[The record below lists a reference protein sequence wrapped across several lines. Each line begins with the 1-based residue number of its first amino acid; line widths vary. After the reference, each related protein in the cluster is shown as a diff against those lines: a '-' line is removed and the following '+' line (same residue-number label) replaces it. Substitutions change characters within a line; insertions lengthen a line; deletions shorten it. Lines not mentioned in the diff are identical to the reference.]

1 MLRVIF
7 MGTPDF
13 AVPTLAGILAAGH
26 EIAAVYTQPPRPA
39 GRGMAERKSP
49 VHLLADR
56 NGLPV
61 ATPPTFKTET
71 EAHAFAAHRADVA
84 VVVAYGLILPPPVL
98 AAPREGCLNLHASA
112 LPRWRGAAP
121 IQRAIMAGDT
131 ETATVVMRMEA
142 GLDTGPTCLIDRVP
156 IGLDTTAGKVH
167 DILAEKGAGLM
178 ARALSLLE
186 RGALACTPQPDD
198 GITYAAKID
207 KGETRIDFSRSA
219 SEVHNH
225 VRGLSPY
232 PGAWF
237 EATHEGRS
245 ERIKLLRTELAVQFP
260 KAPPGTV
267 LDDTLTIACGDGAV
281 RLVQVQRSGRKPMAA
296 AEFVRG
302 FPLGRGTRL

>member
-1 MLRVIF
+1 
-7 MGTPDF
+7 
-13 AVPTLAGILAAGH
+13 
-26 EIAAVYTQPPRPA
+26 
-39 GRGMAERKSP
+39 
-49 VHLLADR
+49 
-56 NGLPV
+56 
-61 ATPPTFKTET
+61 
-71 EAHAFAAHRADVA
+71 
-84 VVVAYGLILPPPVL
+84 
-98 AAPREGCLNLHASA
+98 
-112 LPRWRGAAP
+112 
-121 IQRAIMAGDT
+121 MAGDT

-156 IGLDTTAGKVH
+156 IGLDTTAGKLH